1 MKLHPAT
8 KCRKED
14 WQVSPMTH
22 WRWINDHGFPKPVKS
37 TVSYTRMISCKTKLP
52 TGSNVNS
59 LNKKT
64 RCTNEFGNN
73 GYQVKAP

>member
-22 WRWINDHGFPKPVKS
+22 WRWINDHGFPKPVKINNRCY
-37 TVSYTRMISCKTKLP
+37 YTSDQLQNEVADWFM
-52 TGSNVNS
+52 
-59 LNKKT
+59 KKFA
-64 RCTNEFGNN
+64 E
-73 GYQVKAP
+73 